1 MTAMTEQELREKL
14 RDILYVDSEL
24 YEKALEKA
32 RAEGN
37 FYQESVYERADE
49 IERDLVIECLADLF
63 TQYGD
68 TRERLGEV
76 NGAMHHAMAMAVF
89 NDNEVL
95 KNYGK
100 KQFERLV
107 KEKAEL
113 KEEI

>member
-68 TRERLGEV
+68 TRERLGRIDELENIAWV
-76 NGAMHHAMAMAVF
+76 GPVKHVH
-89 NDNEVL
+89 
-95 KNYGK
+95 
-100 KQFERLV
+100 ERL
-107 KEKAEL
+107 AEL